1 MAEQKITFE
10 ESLEDDDWGLI
21 VSNTGELKGLF
32 IPDGKDEDDVPE
44 AIVKLCAAYFG
55 VSEEEFYEGATIH

>member
-32 IPDGKDEDDVPE
+32 IPDGKDDDDVPE
-44 AIVKLCAAYFG
+44 AIVKLCATYFG
-55 VSEEEFYEGATIH
+55 VSEEEFYEGPTIH